1 MRTYKDNQLDE
12 HLAGRPAADDP
23 EMDPLVKT
31 AQAVRHAF
39 APQSA
44 DLEDGLERA
53 RARLHMAVRSQR
65 TRVMVDAQRPAPRR
79 RWSLQ
84 LSWPT
89 VARVGFAAAAIF
101 VGAWMV
107 TGMGTPLEPVRAAAR
122 TLGLSSSP
130 SAKFEARLQAT
141 AADPLASGKAK
152 GEQRTDRTRFSVEVE
167 DVSSTGAHTVRITRD
182 GTPIADSPVSLD
194 VATLGTGQLELNTQ
208 DGAVNVPVV
217 QAGDIVEV
225 VNPNGDV
232 ILSAMLVSK

>member
-1 MRTYKDNQLDE
+1 MRTHKYNQLDE
-12 HLAGRPAADDP
+12 HLAGRPGADNP
-23 EMDPLVKT
+23 EMDALVKT

-39 APQSA
+39 TPRSA

-65 TRVMVDAQRPAPRR
+65 TRAMVDAQRPAPRR

-89 VARVGFAAAAIF
+89 AARAGFAMAAIV

-122 TLGLSSSP
+122 TLGLSSSS
-130 SAKFEARLQAT
+130 SAKFETRLQPTAT
-141 AADPLASGKAK
+141 DPLASGKAK

-167 DVSSTGAHTVRITRD
+167 DVSSAGAHTVRITRD

-194 VATLGTGQLELNTQ
+194 VAALGTGQLELNTQ
-208 DGAVNVPVV
+208 DGALNVPVV

-225 VNPNGDV
+225 INPSGDV
-232 ILSAMLVSK
+232 ILRGAIASK